1 MASIKGLVGAQ
12 HIETVVIQI
21 MVKIEVKVGVE
32 VKVKVE
38 IKVEVEVEVEVRQHT
53 QIGARGLGF
62 GGRGG
67 PNRNRGCRA
76 ALPAVTVKR
85 VAKGQP
91 AAAIT
96 GVGGAG
102 ASADPRSVDA
112 HAHSMAVMASCW
124 RKKVGCCE
132 LL

>member
-1 MASIKGLVGAQ
+1 MVVASIKGLVGAQ
-12 HIETVVIQI
+12 HIETVRIQSMVIT
-21 MVKIEVKVGVE
+21 EVKVGFE

-38 IKVEVEVEVEVRQHT
+38 IKVEVEVEVRQHT

-67 PNRNRGCRA
+67 PNRNRSCRA

-91 AAAIT
+91 AATIT

-112 HAHSMAVMASCW
+112 HAHSMAVMASCR